1 MQDNTFQFKI
11 QQDPGQPA
19 YRQTRLLNQGVNVHW
34 IAVQRLKDF
43 SLKGRKG
50 RGNGTAGFPWR
61 SFFRFFRGREN
72 VREFLDNVPGMLH
85 QFGTLFDQCGVPVLL
100 NELMLPGT
108 ANTSL
113 FCSAARR
120 AVMREPLRSV
130 ASTITVPRDMPEM
143 TRLRMGK

>member
-1 MQDNTFQFKI
+1 MAL
-11 QQDPGQPA
+11 P
-19 YRQTRLLNQGVNVHW
+19 
-34 IAVQRLKDF
+34 
-43 SLKGRKG
+43 
-50 RGNGTAGFPWR
+50 GFPGTPFLVF
-61 SFFRFFRGREN
+61 SGVVKMCGNSSTISLACSTNLAPCLIN
-72 VREFLDNVPGMLH
+72 VW
-85 QFGTLFDQCGVPVLL
+85 VPVLL